1 MKLVKE
7 IYEKRVN
14 GNFEDC
20 MIDII
25 RNLYEIYDSCV
36 KITNINITQDA
47 LHNMHY
53 TRYTM
58 EHTSKTSWKFE
69 YLSMHNVCVL
79 LLLHV
84 DLFFKFEFYGY

>member
-7 IYEKRVN
+7 NYEKRVN

-36 KITNINITQDA
+36 KITNINITQHA
-47 LHNMHY
+47 LH
-53 TRYTM
+53 
-58 EHTSKTSWKFE
+58 KI
-69 YLSMHNVCVL
+69 HNGT
-79 LLLHV
+79 
-84 DLFFKFEFYGY
+84 YQ